1 VWLVR
6 LVRTLLGSIIRY
18 FNSIQISCIDSMP
31 MAAPSFVSMPIL
43 PILLTQC
50 WYLFSFFGDLN
61 FHGLL
66 FFLMDMSC
74 SYKKPT
80 LVFFLFVEPDLIW
93 VDVRLAFHEGFSLL
107 FIFNSWCLSG
117 FTTSLVLLYW
127 VAAFFF
133 FLDFSSFFAFNGC
146 IRWLFLSIFFVFIQ
160 GLSGTTFFELFSVSV
175 FL

>member
-80 LVFFLFVEPDLIW
+80 LVFCLFVEPDLIW

-107 FIFNSWCLSG
+107 FIFNSWYLSG

-133 FLDFSSFFAFNGC
+133 FYRFF
-146 IRWLFLSIFFVFIQ
+146 IFFCFQWMHTLAFFVYFFRFY
-160 GLSGTTFFELFSVSV
+160 SGVVGHDLF
-175 FL
+175 

>member
-1 VWLVR
+1 
-6 LVRTLLGSIIRY
+6 
-18 FNSIQISCIDSMP
+18 MP
-31 MAAPSFVSMPIL
+31 MAAPSFVSMPIP

-133 FLDFSSFFAFNGC
+133 FF
-146 IRWLFLSIFFVFIQ
+146 
-160 GLSGTTFFELFSVSV
+160 
-175 FL
+175 